1 MATLVNDETKV
12 EKSMEIKEEDLKT
25 EKESAVT
32 DTTDSTESAA
42 EIKEEKIAGK
52 GRVIVVT
59 SGKGGVGKTTTN
71 ANIGTALA
79 RAGKKVVMIDTDLGL
94 RNLDLLLGL
103 ENRIV
108 YTIVDVVEERCKLKQ
123 ALVKDKKNPNLCL
136 LAAAQTRDKTAV
148 TEEQLKDIC
157 EQLKKD
163 FDFILVDC
171 PAGIEQGFQNAVA
184 GASEAIVVTTPEMS
198 AVRDADRII
207 GLLEAKEE
215 IKSYKLL
222 INRVRPSMIATNDM
236 MSVEDVQ
243 EILSTSIIGVI
254 PEDAGIITST
264 NKGEPIV
271 NDEKSLAGQAYSN
284 VARRIMGEDVPL
296 LNLNVDTSLKGKVKK
311 FFSGLFGSKEN

>member
-12 EKSMEIKEEDLKT
+12 EKSMEIKEEELKT
-25 EKESAVT
+25 EKESVIT
-32 DTTDSTESAA
+32 DTTNSAESAA

-243 EILSTSIIGVI
+243 EILSTAIIGVI

-296 LNLNVDTSLKGKVKK
+296 LNLDVDTSLKGKVKK